1 MIKEQY
7 IIIILLCTA
16 GGPNARLDVIKRGL
30 RFLIS
35 SIYKYYIYIVYMH
48 NEMTEKRKEIVFTDE
63 KTNDLSKCFYGS
75 NARTVPRART

>member
-7 IIIILLCTA
+7 IIIIVLCTA

-35 SIYKYYIYIVYMH
+35 SVYKYIYIY
-48 NEMTEKRKEIVFTDE
+48 TYI
-63 KTNDLSKCFYGS
+63 YI
-75 NARTVPRART
+75 